1 MKKSSL
7 ILVALLLAA
16 PVFADEAQAEAT
28 QPMTLAS
35 ADTSVSTNLKATES
49 SDFTARLDKE
59 IKEFTEALSAKIDA
73 ELSAKIAEE
82 TASAKF

>member
-7 ILVALLLAA
+7 LLVALLLAA

-28 QPMTLAS
+28 QPLTLAS

-49 SDFTARLDKE
+49 NDLSARLDKE
-59 IKEFTEALSAKIDA
+59 IKEFTDALTAKIDA
-73 ELSAKIAEE
+73 QLTAEIAQEV
-82 TASAKF
+82 ASAKF